1 MTTPSQSADNDMLLS
16 LIAAGREE
24 HVPSG
29 VPYGTVQL
37 PSLDTDAVREW
48 LEQNREYAVYVVAGT
63 EHGSQG
69 VPTISVPATQ
79 ADYERVLT
87 AMPR

>member
-1 MTTPSQSADNDMLLS
+1 MTTPTEPNDMLLS
-16 LIAAGREE
+16 LIAAGTEE

-29 VPYGTVQL
+29 VPYGTVDL
-37 PSLDTDAVREW
+37 PSLDTAEVREW
-48 LEQNREYAVYVVAGT
+48 LAENRQYAVYVIAGT
-63 EHGSQG
+63 GHESDG
-69 VPTISVPATQ
+69 VPAISVPVTL

>member
-1 MTTPSQSADNDMLLS
+1 MTTPSQPTDMLLS

-29 VPYGTVQL
+29 VPYGAVAL
-37 PSLDTDAVREW
+37 PSLDTDEVRQW
-48 LEQNREYAVYVVAGT
+48 LEKNREYAVFVVAGAD
-63 EHGSQG
+63 HGSQG
-69 VPTISVPATQ
+69 VPAISVPATQ
-79 ADYERVLT
+79 EDYERVLT

>member
-1 MTTPSQSADNDMLLS
+1 MTTPSQPNDMLLS

-29 VPYGTVQL
+29 VPYGTVSL
-37 PSLDTDAVREW
+37 PSLDTDEVRRW
-48 LEQNREYAVYVVAGT
+48 LDENREYAVFVIAGT

-69 VPTISVPATQ
+69 VPALSVHVTQ
-79 ADYERVLT
+79 EDYERVLT